1 MKSKKYENFSM
12 LPFLLIFAIIF
23 FIFLLIFSFRVSFIK
38 IYHSIPGVV
47 VGPNQVMVLLSSKD
61 LSWLYHNRFVFI
73 SGKKRK
79 FSIER
84 VEKNLIKRDKKV
96 YHQVFLEVSI
106 PKKYLENDSITLVIY
121 QKDCSFSSIFF
132 DIWKGG

>member
-61 LSWLYHNRFVFI
+61 LSKMIGQLSASLMI
-73 SGKKRK
+73 SA
-79 FSIER
+79 
-84 VEKNLIKRDKKV
+84 
-96 YHQVFLEVSI
+96 VFLALFKGELIIKSI
-106 PKKYLENDSITLVIY
+106 L
-121 QKDCSFSSIFF
+121 
-132 DIWKGG
+132 